1 MAKTANE
8 RLFDETVRRRLY
20 VLRYA
25 EMAAASV
32 ARLLDEA
39 ERELIGKIA
48 DALTR
53 GTSTARLESLLRSVK
68 EQRDQAYELAGNR
81 AMTDLLGLAQ
91 SESTWERN
99 LLNAVVPVDLV
110 LGEVAIDALRAAIMT
125 PISGLSLDRWLDGIK
140 AAELQA
146 IERAIRLGVAQ
157 GETID
162 QMVAR
167 IRGTR
172 TAFYQDG
179 ILSVSRRNAEAL
191 VRTAV
196 NHVSNQ
202 ARELTWVDA
211 GDLVSALRWTATL
224 DGRTS
229 DICRARDGRFAPME
243 GKELP
248 PGLPALVPPGA
259 RPPGHFNCRSVMVA
273 LLNGVALAGTRP
285 YVLDD
290 DTARERQNRFRR
302 EARERGVP
310 VSQVRQ
316 EWATANVGS
325 VPAETTYDQWLRR
338 QSAEFQDDVLGKARG
353 DKFRAGFTLDRFV
366 DHTGRRITLDELD
379 RMRPGP

>member
-157 GETID
+157 G
-162 QMVAR
+162 
-167 IRGTR
+167 GTR
-172 TAFYQDG
+172 AG
-179 ILSVSRRNAEAL
+179 KPGGSSLPSIGANRPSRALQMSL
-191 VRTAV
+191 VRPSSVAVHRSADTKSPASTQVSSRAWLETWFTAV
-196 NHVSNQ
+196 RTRAS
-202 ARELTWVDA
+202 AFLRLT
-211 GDLVSALRWTATL
+211 
-224 DGRTS
+224 
-229 DICRARDGRFAPME
+229 
-243 GKELP
+243 
-248 PGLPALVPPGA
+248 
-259 RPPGHFNCRSVMVA
+259 
-273 LLNGVALAGTRP
+273 
-285 YVLDD
+285 
-290 DTARERQNRFRR
+290 ERM
-302 EARERGVP
+302 P
-310 VSQVRQ
+310 S
-316 EWATANVGS
+316 W
-325 VPAETTYDQWLRR
+325 
-338 QSAEFQDDVLGKARG
+338 
-353 DKFRAGFTLDRFV
+353 
-366 DHTGRRITLDELD
+366 
-379 RMRPGP
+379 

>member
-1 MAKTANE
+1 
-8 RLFDETVRRRLY
+8 
-20 VLRYA
+20 
-25 EMAAASV
+25 
-32 ARLLDEA
+32 
-39 ERELIGKIA
+39 
-48 DALTR
+48 
-53 GTSTARLESLLRSVK
+53 
-68 EQRDQAYELAGNR
+68 
-81 AMTDLLGLAQ
+81 
-91 SESTWERN
+91 
-99 LLNAVVPVDLV
+99 
-110 LGEVAIDALRAAIMT
+110 
-125 PISGLSLDRWLDGIK
+125 
-140 AAELQA
+140 
-146 IERAIRLGVAQ
+146 
-157 GETID
+157 
-162 QMVAR
+162 
-167 IRGTR
+167 
-172 TAFYQDG
+172 
-179 ILSVSRRNAEAL
+179 
-191 VRTAV
+191 
-196 NHVSNQ
+196 
-202 ARELTWVDA
+202 
-211 GDLVSALRWTATL
+211 
-224 DGRTS
+224 
-229 DICRARDGRFAPME
+229 ME

>member
-1 MAKTANE
+1 MAQTANE

-39 ERELIGKIA
+39 EKELVGRIA
-48 DALTR
+48 DALAR
-53 GTSTARLESLLRSVK
+53 GTNPARLEALLRSVK
-68 EQRDQAYELAGNR
+68 QQRDLAYEQVATR
-81 AMTDLLGLAQ
+81 AMADLEKLAL
-91 SESTWERN
+91 SEVNWERS
-99 LLNAVVPVDLV
+99 LLQSVVPVELILAD
-110 LGEVAIDALRAAIMT
+110 VAIEALRAAINT
-125 PISGLSLDRWLDGIK
+125 PISGLKLDRWLAGIS
-140 AAELQA
+140 AAELQQ

-172 TAFYQDG
+172 DAFYQNG

-202 ARELTWVDA
+202 ARELVWYDA
-211 GDLVSALRWTATL
+211 GDLIQALRWTSTL

-229 DICRARDGRFAPME
+229 DICRARDGHFAPLE
-243 GKELP
+243 GRELP
-248 PGLPALVPPGA
+248 EGLAKLIPPGA
-259 RPPGHFNCRSVMVA
+259 RPPAHFNCRSVMVA
-273 LLNGVALAGTRP
+273 LLNGVALAGVRP
-285 YVLDD
+285 YIADD
-290 DTARERQNRFRR
+290 RTQQERQAAFRA
-302 EARERGVP
+302 EARQRGVP
-310 VSQVRQ
+310 VATVRQ
-316 EWATANVGS
+316 EWANRVVGQ

-338 QSAEFQDDVLGKARG
+338 QSAAFQDDILGPARG
-353 DKFRAGFTLDRFV
+353 RLFREGMTLDRFV
-366 DHTGRRITLDELD
+366 DHTGRRVTLDELD
-379 RMRPGP
+379 RMRPAA

>member
-1 MAKTANE
+1 MAQTANE
-8 RLFDETVRRRLY
+8 RLFDESVRRRLY

-39 ERELIGKIA
+39 ERELVGKIA
-48 DALTR
+48 DALAR
-53 GTSTARLESLLRSVK
+53 GTSPARLEALLRSVK
-68 EQRDQAYELAGNR
+68 TQRDAAYETVATR
-81 AMTDLLGLAQ
+81 AMADLEKLAQ
-91 SESTWERN
+91 SEVNWERS
-99 LLNAVVPVDLV
+99 LLQTVVPVELI
-110 LGEVAIDALRAAIMT
+110 LAEVAIEALRAAINT
-125 PISGLSLDRWLDGIK
+125 PISGLTLDRWLKGIS
-140 AAELQA
+140 AAELQQ

-172 TAFYQDG
+172 QAFYQNG

-202 ARELTWVDA
+202 ARELVWYDA
-211 GDLVSALRWTATL
+211 GDLVQALRWTSTL

-229 DICRARDGRFAPME
+229 DICRARDGHFAPLE
-243 GKELP
+243 GRELP
-248 PGLPALVPPGA
+248 EGLAKLNPPGA
-259 RPPGHFNCRSVMVA
+259 RPPAHFNCRSVMVA

-285 YVLDD
+285 YIVDD
-290 DTARERQNRFRR
+290 RTQQERQASFRA
-302 EARERGVP
+302 EARQRGVP
-310 VSQVRQ
+310 VATVRQ
-316 EWATANVGS
+316 EWADARVGS

-338 QSAEFQDDVLGKARG
+338 QSAAFQDDILGPSRG
-353 DKFRAGFTLDRFV
+353 RLFREGMTLDRFV

-379 RMRPGP
+379 RMRPAA